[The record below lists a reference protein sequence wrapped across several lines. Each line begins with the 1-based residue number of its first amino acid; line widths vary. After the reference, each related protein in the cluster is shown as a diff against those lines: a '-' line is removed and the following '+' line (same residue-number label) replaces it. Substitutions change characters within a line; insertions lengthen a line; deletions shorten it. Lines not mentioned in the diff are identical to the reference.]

1 MEKKTYFMIPAHD
14 SRCTILSF
22 LFHAQNGGAHEHEPG
37 HESSPQIC
45 HCLLFE
51 AASNHKSRIVFLS
64 LSESQT
70 TTTAD
75 PEERA
80 FTHSFINSH
89 DRQAPKYQKRKTT
102 FLILSFFLFPLVRF
116 PFFALWVGCLSWI
129 LDSRTRVRK
138 ELL

>member
-14 SRCTILSF
+14 SRCTIFSF
-22 LFHAQNGGAHEHEPG
+22 LFRAQNGGAHEHEPG

-51 AASNHKSRIVFLS
+51 AASNHESRIVFLS
-64 LSESQT
+64 LRVPNNNNRGPRRESLYPFIHKLPRSTSSEISKKKN
-70 TTTAD
+70 D
-75 PEERA
+75 LL
-80 FTHSFINSH
+80 NS
-89 DRQAPKYQKRKTT
+89 
-102 FLILSFFLFPLVRF
+102 LFFPFSSRSF
-116 PFFALWVGCLSWI
+116 PFFALWMGCLSWI